1 MDLANLYRP
10 GNPSAALLA
19 ALGLGVMQIA
29 AVSMVQRSIV
39 GEMQATT
46 AAKLPN
52 LFLIDISTDEVA
64 GVRSLLATQPAV
76 QGTPEIAPVISARI
90 YRDQRHA
97 VPAASPEAHA
107 APRRHVAATHLAA
120 G

>member
-1 MDLANLYRP
+1 
-10 GNPSAALLA
+10 
-19 ALGLGVMQIA
+19 MQIA

-52 LFLIDISTDEVA
+52 LFLIDISTDEVT
-64 GVRSLLATQPAV
+64 GVRALLASQPTV

-90 YRDQRHA
+90 TA
-97 VPAASPEAHA
+97 VNDTPFQQASAEAHA
-107 APRRHVAATHLAA
+107 APWGHVSATYLAA
-120 G
+120 NDGRSAAW